1 MRYLLP
7 LLLALAMALGLV
19 QEAFHP
25 TAVLTRKGKEVVVE
39 KTSPDEVGLAW
50 IEDQEEGLLFVF
62 YDPPPYAVK
71 VRFGEDAE
79 ARGHLAVVEQ
89 PDEGKDSIRLGD
101 GEARYDP
108 EADRVVFEVEAKQD
122 AVEVK
127 TGQFTARGAL
137 LEYDN
142 DQGLATLKGPVRFT
156 REGKTPLTGE
166 ADRLVYAVDEARV
179 WLLGQV
185 VFRQGERT
193 TRAETAL
200 IDDKAGLAW
209 LWGKPVV
216 SEKGDERIQ
225 GRRVR
230 YGLKSGAIWV
240 LEGVAG
246 ALPGE

>member
-7 LLLALAMALGLV
+7 LLLALAVVLA
-19 QEAFHP
+19 EDAFHP

-50 IEDQEEGLLFVF
+50 IEDREERLLFVF
-62 YDPPPYAVK
+62 YDPPPYAVE
-71 VRFGEDAE
+71 VRFGKDAE
-79 ARGHLAVVEQ
+79 AQGHLAVVEQ
-89 PDEGKDSIRLGD
+89 PNKGKERIRLGD

-108 EADRVVFEVEAKQD
+108 EADRAVYEVKAKPD

-127 TGQFTARGAL
+127 TGKFTAKGAL
-137 LEYDN
+137 LDYDN
-142 DQGLATLKGPVRFT
+142 DRGLAALKGPVRFS
-156 REGKTPLTGE
+156 RAGKTPLAGE
-166 ADRLVYAVDEARV
+166 ADRLVYAGDEARV
-179 WLLGQV
+179 WLMGHV
-185 VFRQGERT
+185 VFRQEERT

-200 IDDKAGLAW
+200 VDDKAGLAW
-209 LWGKPVV
+209 LWGAPVV

-225 GRRVR
+225 GRRLR
-230 YGLKSGAIWV
+230 YGLKSGEIWV

>member
-1 MRYLLP
+1 MRYLL
-7 LLLALAMALGLV
+7 LLLALAISFGLV

-50 IEDQEEGLLFVF
+50 IEDREEGLLFVF
-62 YDPPPYAVK
+62 YDPPPYTVK

-89 PDEGKDSIRLGD
+89 PNEGKDSIRLGD

-142 DQGLATLKGPVRFT
+142 DRGLAALKGPVRFT

-200 IDDKAGLAW
+200 IDDKAGYAL

-216 SEKGDERIQ
+216 SEKANERIQ
-225 GRRVR
+225 GRRLR
-230 YGLKSGAIWV
+230 YGLKSGTIWV